1 MRLLIYI
8 HSLASGGAERV
19 VVNLANHWIRKGW
32 DVTVVTVAT
41 GSADFYEIDPAV
53 KRIMLGLDGGTDRF
67 LSVVR
72 RNARRI
78 MALRRILRE
87 NRPHVTLSMMTNAN
101 VVLALA
107 ASGMPEVCT
116 IGSEHIFP
124 RQAPLGHFLETMRR
138 HTYGRLDAVVALTE
152 ECASWIREN
161 TPAQRV
167 PVIPNAACWP
177 LPSQEPRLSP
187 LAAHAPQRKLL
198 LAVGRLAKEKN
209 FRALVE
215 AFAAMAPRHPE
226 WDLAILGEGPE
237 REALVGRIRQSG
249 LESRIFLPGRLGN
262 VGEWYEHA
270 DLYAM
275 SSLFEGFPNTLVE
288 ALAYG
293 VPAVSFDCDTGPRDI
308 IRHGIDGYLVA
319 PGDAAAFA
327 DSLER
332 LMGDERLRAML
343 AGRAVEARERFSV
356 KKIATMWEALF
367 GECMADRLRC
377 KPTPA
382 LEINKRLE

>member
-1 MRLLIYI
+1 
-8 HSLASGGAERV
+8 
-19 VVNLANHWIRKGW
+19 
-32 DVTVVTVAT
+32 
-41 GSADFYEIDPAV
+41 
-53 KRIMLGLDGGTDRF
+53 
-67 LSVVR
+67 
-72 RNARRI
+72 
-78 MALRRILRE
+78 
-87 NRPHVTLSMMTNAN
+87 MMSSAN
-101 VVLALA
+101 VMLALA
-107 ASGMPEVCT
+107 ARGMPEVCT
-116 IGSEHIFP
+116 IGSERSFP
-124 RQAPLGHFLETMRR
+124 PQLPLGAVWEALRR